1 MKNLKAINSS
11 DNLIK
16 AYPNQFKGIGK
27 FQGTYH
33 MPLRNV
39 DKKLD
44 QLLEQ
49 VIVPVT
55 EPTDWVSSLAYSFKA
70 DGDRRTCF
78 NPIHLNKV
86 IR

>member
-1 MKNLKAINSS
+1 MFTLTAQFNLGSIANPSNCPRRGKKVKQDMKNLRAINSS

-27 FQGTYH
+27 FPGTYH

-55 EPTDWVSSLAYSFKA
+55 EPTD
-70 DGDRRTCF
+70 
-78 NPIHLNKV
+78 
-86 IR
+86 